1 MDDKSSKNVGSTD
14 IHGKSSSTS
23 ESSEYELVEN
33 NLQVINPVVSNN
45 VSEDLI
51 NDAIGSSALNSPTAA
66 ADMIVGKS
74 IFYDCND
81 KTNSDT
87 DDEGSWSEKL
97 HSFVINFKMFFY
109 FSTFRCANL

>member
-1 MDDKSSKNVGSTD
+1 MDDKTSS
-14 IHGKSSSTS
+14 HGRTAENHVKSSSTS

-33 NLQVINPVVSNN
+33 SSPVENPVVSNN

-51 NDAIGSSALNSPTAA
+51 NDAIESSELNSPTAA
-66 ADMIVGKS
+66 ANMMVGKS

-87 DDEGSWSEKL
+87 DDEG
-97 HSFVINFKMFFY
+97 FY
-109 FSTFRCANL
+109 FQNPLLSALYIFSCVRRCTDL